1 MPAPD
6 PLKLIAL
13 DADDLAV
20 ISAHVQDARVQASD
34 IVWRQDEK
42 RLVVGMIRL
51 DWEQTLSGGTEPRRS
66 IAALRFDRVLACKSR
81 NIDLAQP
88 EAVLELVGIE
98 FHPGEA
104 PGGSA
109 LLLFSHGEA
118 LRLDVE
124 CLECELT
131 DLGTDDLGTSDL
143 AMAPL
148 GPEGESGAVG
158 GQRRVYRAVPTIFT
172 AGESHYRDGAARVA
186 QPTATGPVSGRQG
199 LTALGRR
206 AIEQGPFAVSQ
217 KATMP
222 VRLDT
227 SSADFGP
234 LFKQFLAAKR
244 EVSADVE
251 RATRAIVDDVA
262 ARGDAALLEATQEI
276 RPARHRT
283 PPACA

>member
-1 MPAPD
+1 
-6 PLKLIAL
+6 
-13 DADDLAV
+13 
-20 ISAHVQDARVQASD
+20 
-34 IVWRQDEK
+34 
-42 RLVVGMIRL
+42 VVGIDRL

-143 AMAPL
+143 AIA
-148 GPEGESGAVG
+148 PEG
-158 GQRRVYRAVPTIFT
+158 
-172 AGESHYRDGAARVA
+172 
-186 QPTATGPVSGRQG
+186 
-199 LTALGRR
+199 
-206 AIEQGPFAVSQ
+206 
-217 KATMP
+217 
-222 VRLDT
+222 
-227 SSADFGP
+227 
-234 LFKQFLAAKR
+234 
-244 EVSADVE
+244 
-251 RATRAIVDDVA
+251 
-262 ARGDAALLEATQEI
+262 
-276 RPARHRT
+276 
-283 PPACA
+283 